1 MLTCPC
7 LDGHDWFEG
16 YCFHCFYRIEHVSY
30 ALRIPHLEGSWQGC
44 YCSFQCVE
52 NAIKEKYSFDVDFD
66 FPNRALVQEKL
77 SVFESFVP
85 LHALGKVKKII
96 QTTGIFNMND
106 NIPNIYLSSPTI
118 YEID

>member
-1 MLTCPC
+1 RMLTCPC
-7 LDGHDWFEG
+7 LDGYDWFEG
-16 YCFHCFYRIEHVSY
+16 YCLHCFYRIEHISY

-44 YCSFQCVE
+44 YCSFECTE
-52 NAIKEKYSFDVDFD
+52 SAIKEKYSFDVDFD

-106 NIPNIYLSSPTI
+106 NNPN
-118 YEID
+118 